1 MNKWL
6 VSVLLLMLL
15 ISCESN
21 IVYTEYQS
29 LSGKWNSDEKLRFT
43 LLETDSTSHYNLFI
57 NLRNTHQY
65 PFSNL
70 FLIASMHFPNGKVIT
85 DTLEYEMAQA
95 DGKWLGKGRKIMEN
109 KLWYKE
115 NIKFFET
122 GNYTLEIQHAMRNL
136 NQVEGVQLEGV
147 TDVGVSI
154 EKVVP
159 HSEK

>member
-1 MNKWL
+1 MSKWF
-6 VSVLLLMLL
+6 VSILLMILLL
-15 ISCESN
+15 SCDSN

-29 LSGKWNSDEKLRFT
+29 LPGRWNPNDKVQFT
-43 LLETDSTSHYNLFI
+43 LPEIDSTSHYNLFI

-70 FLIASMHFPNGKVIT
+70 FLIASINFPNGKVVS
-85 DTLEYEMAQA
+85 DTLEYEMALP
-95 DGKWLGKGRKIMEN
+95 DGRWLGKGRKIIEN

-115 NIKFFET
+115 NIQFFET
-122 GNYTLEIQHAMRNL
+122 GTYTLEIQHAMRNL

-147 TDVGVSI
+147 TDIGISI

-159 HSEK
+159 NH